1 MILKESNREKDAY
14 HMQRLEALT
23 AFVMNEHARV
33 LAFGLDLYLPQHNQ
47 HKGHESAVI
56 TRFIASLKAQI
67 AAYLKKRSREGK
79 RIYPC
84 PVYYAWAREFGEING
99 NKHYHLVLLV
109 NREVF
114 TGMMLKMDLDGKAR
128 GFLLMMSVKAWF
140 HALKLREGTKEDV
153 RFWLAG
159 VFELNRREGTDTPD
173 YKNYLN
179 RICYLAK
186 KRSKENE
193 DGERNFGCSQFKTKA
208 KNNLLPEK

>member
-1 MILKESNREKDAY
+1 MILKECNSEKNAY

-33 LAFGLDLYLPQHNQ
+33 LAFGLDLSLPQHNQ
-47 HKGHESAVI
+47 HKGYESAVI

-67 AAYLKKRSREGK
+67 AAYLKRRSREGK

-84 PVYYAWAREFGEING
+84 PVYYAWAREFGDLNG

-114 TGMMLKMDLDGKAR
+114 SCMMLKLGFKGTGR
-128 GFLLMMSVKAWF
+128 GLLLTMAAKAWS
-140 HALKLREGTKEDV
+140 HALKLKGKAKEKV
-153 RFWLAG
+153 SYHLAG
-159 VFELNRREGTDTPD
+159 VFELNRREGTHSSD
-173 YKNYLN
+173 YESYLK

-186 KRSKENE
+186 KRSKEND
-193 DGERNFGCSQFKTKA
+193 DGERNFGCSQFKAKA
-208 KNNLLPEK
+208 KSNLLPEK

>member
-1 MILKESNREKDAY
+1 MILKESNREKNAY

-56 TRFIASLKAQI
+56 TRFIASLKARI

-114 TGMMLKMDLDGKAR
+114 TKSMLARDMNGKAR
-128 GFLLMMSVKAWF
+128 GFLLMMAVKAWC
-140 HALKLREGTKEDV
+140 HALKLRAGTQENV
-153 RFWLAG
+153 RFWLPG
-159 VFELNRREGTDTPD
+159 VFELNRREGTDSPD
-173 YKNYLN
+173 YMNYLN

-186 KRSKENE
+186 KRSKEND
-193 DGERNFGCSQFKTKA
+193 DGERNFGCSQFKAKA
-208 KNNLLPEK
+208 KSNLLPEK

>member
-1 MILKESNREKDAY
+1 MILKECNSEKNAY

-33 LAFGLDLYLPQHNQ
+33 LAFGLDLSLPQHNQ
-47 HKGHESAVI
+47 HKGYESAVI

-67 AAYLKKRSREGK
+67 FAYLKRRSREGK

-84 PVYYAWAREFGEING
+84 PMYYAWAREFGELNG

-114 TGMMLKMDLDGKAR
+114 SCMMLKLGAKGTGR
-128 GFLLMMSVKAWF
+128 GLLLTMAAKAWS
-140 HALKLREGTKEDV
+140 HALKLKGKAKEKV
-153 RFWLAG
+153 SYHLAG
-159 VFELNRREGTDTPD
+159 VFELNRKEGTHSSD
-173 YKNYLN
+173 YEGYLK

-186 KRSKENE
+186 KRSKEND
-193 DGERNFGCSQFKTKA
+193 DGERNFGCSQFKAKA
-208 KNNLLPEK
+208 KSNLLPEK

>member
-1 MILKESNREKDAY
+1 MILKECNSEKNAY

-33 LAFGLDLYLPQHNQ
+33 LAFGLDLSLPQHNQ
-47 HKGHESAVI
+47 HKGYESAVI

-67 AAYLKKRSREGK
+67 AAYLKRLSREGK

-84 PVYYAWAREFGEING
+84 PVYYAWAREFGELNG

-114 TGMMLKMDLDGKAR
+114 SCMMLKLGVKGNGR
-128 GFLLMMSVKAWF
+128 GLLLTMAAKAWS
-140 HALKLREGTKEDV
+140 HALKLKGKAKEKV
-153 RFWLAG
+153 SYHLAG
-159 VFELNRREGTDTPD
+159 VFELNRREGTHSSD
-173 YKNYLN
+173 YEGYLK

-186 KRSKENE
+186 KRSKEND
-193 DGERNFGCSQFKTKA
+193 DGERNFGCSQFKAKA
-208 KNNLLPEK
+208 KSNLLPEK

>member
-1 MILKESNREKDAY
+1 MILKESNRENNAY
-14 HMQRLEALT
+14 HMQRLEDLT
-23 AFVMNEHARV
+23 AYVMNEHARV

-67 AAYLKKRSREGK
+67 AAYTNKRSREGK

-114 TGMMLKMDLDGKAR
+114 SCMMLKLGFKGTGR
-128 GFLLMMSVKAWF
+128 GLLLSMAVKAWC
-140 HALKLREGTKEDV
+140 HALELKGKAKESV
-153 RFWLAG
+153 SYHLAG
-159 VFELNRREGTDTPD
+159 VFELNRKEGTHSPD
-173 YKNYLN
+173 YENYLV

-193 DGERNFGCSQFKTKA
+193 DGERNFGCSQFKAKA
-208 KNNLLPEK
+208 KSNLLPEK

>member
-1 MILKESNREKDAY
+1 MILKECNSEKNAY

-33 LAFGLDLYLPQHNQ
+33 LAFGLDLSLPQHNQ
-47 HKGHESAVI
+47 HKGYESAVI

-67 AAYLKKRSREGK
+67 AAYLKRRSREGK

-84 PVYYAWAREFGEING
+84 PVYYAWAREFGELNG

-114 TGMMLKMDLDGKAR
+114 SCMMLKLGVKGTGR
-128 GFLLMMSVKAWF
+128 GLLLTMAAKAWS
-140 HALKLREGTKEDV
+140 HALKLKGKAKEKV
-153 RFWLAG
+153 SYHLAG
-159 VFELNRREGTDTPD
+159 VFELNRREGTHSSD
-173 YKNYLN
+173 YEGYLK

-186 KRSKENE
+186 KRSKEND
-193 DGERNFGCSQFKTKA
+193 DGERNFGCSQFKAKA
-208 KNNLLPEK
+208 KSNLLPEK

>member
-1 MILKESNREKDAY
+1 MILKACNSEKNAY

-33 LAFGLDLYLPQHNQ
+33 LAFGLDLSLPQHNQ
-47 HKGHESAVI
+47 HKGYESAVI

-67 AAYLKKRSREGK
+67 AAYLKRRSREGK

-84 PVYYAWAREFGEING
+84 PVYYAWAKEFGELNG

-114 TGMMLKMDLDGKAR
+114 SCMMLKLGVKGNGR
-128 GFLLMMSVKAWF
+128 GLLLTMAAKAWS
-140 HALKLREGTKEDV
+140 HALKLKGKAKEKV
-153 RFWLAG
+153 SYHLAG
-159 VFELNRREGTDTPD
+159 VFELNRREGTHSSD
-173 YKNYLN
+173 YEGYLK

-186 KRSKENE
+186 KRSKEND
-193 DGERNFGCSQFKTKA
+193 DGERNFGCSQFKAKA
-208 KNNLLPEK
+208 KSNLLPEK

>member
-1 MILKESNREKDAY
+1 MIPKECNSEKNAY

-33 LAFGLDLYLPQHNQ
+33 LAFGLDLSLPQHNQ
-47 HKGHESAVI
+47 HKGYESAVI

-67 AAYLKKRSREGK
+67 TAYLKRRSREGK

-84 PVYYAWAREFGEING
+84 PVYYAWAREFGELNG

-114 TGMMLKMDLDGKAR
+114 SCMMLKLGVKGTGR
-128 GFLLMMSVKAWF
+128 GLLLTMAAKAWS
-140 HALKLREGTKEDV
+140 HALKLKGKAKEKV
-153 RFWLAG
+153 SYHLAG
-159 VFELNRREGTDTPD
+159 VFELNRKEGTHSSD
-173 YKNYLN
+173 YEGYLK

-186 KRSKENE
+186 KRSKEND
-193 DGERNFGCSQFKTKA
+193 DGERNFGCSQFKAKA
-208 KNNLLPEK
+208 KSNLLPEK

>member
-1 MILKESNREKDAY
+1 MILKESNREKNAY
-14 HMQRLEALT
+14 HMQRLEDLT

-33 LAFGLDLYLPQHNQ
+33 LAFGLDLHLPQHNQ

-114 TGMMLKMDLDGKAR
+114 TGMMLKLGFKGSGR
-128 GFLLMMSVKAWF
+128 GLLLTMAAKAWY
-140 HALKLREGTKEDV
+140 HALKMKGKAKESV
-153 RFWLAG
+153 SYYLAG
-159 VFELNRREGTDTPD
+159 VYELNRREGTHSPD
-173 YKNYLN
+173 YENYLGWL
-179 RICYLAK
+179 CYLAK

-193 DGERNFGCSQFKTKA
+193 DGERNFGCSQFKAKA
-208 KNNLLPEK
+208 KSNLLPEK

>member
-1 MILKESNREKDAY
+1 MILKESNREKNAY
-14 HMQRLEALT
+14 HMQRLEDLT
-23 AFVMNEHARV
+23 VFVMNEHARV

-67 AAYLKKRSREGK
+67 AAYMNKRSREGK

-114 TGMMLKMDLDGKAR
+114 SCMMLKLGFKGTGR
-128 GFLLMMSVKAWF
+128 GLLLSMAAKAWC
-140 HALKLREGTKEDV
+140 HALKLKGKAKESV
-153 RFWLAG
+153 SYHLAG
-159 VFELNRREGTDTPD
+159 VFELNRREGTHSPD
-173 YKNYLN
+173 YEYYLK

-186 KRSKENE
+186 KRSKEND
-193 DGERNFGCSQFKTKA
+193 DGERNFGCSQFKAKA
-208 KNNLLPEK
+208 KSNLLPEK

>member
-1 MILKESNREKDAY
+1 MILKECNSEKNAY

-33 LAFGLDLYLPQHNQ
+33 LAFGLDLSLPQHNQ
-47 HKGHESAVI
+47 HKGYESAVI

-67 AAYLKKRSREGK
+67 AAYLKRRSREGK

-84 PVYYAWAREFGEING
+84 PVYYAWAREFGELNG

-114 TGMMLKMDLDGKAR
+114 SCMMLKLGVKGTGR
-128 GFLLMMSVKAWF
+128 GLLLMMAAKAWS
-140 HALKLREGTKEDV
+140 HALKLKGKAKEKV
-153 RFWLAG
+153 RYHLAG
-159 VFELNRREGTDTPD
+159 VFELNRREGTHSPD
-173 YKNYLN
+173 YEGYLK

-186 KRSKENE
+186 KRSKEND
-193 DGERNFGCSQFKTKA
+193 DGERNFGCSQFKAKA
-208 KNNLLPEK
+208 KSNLLPEK

>member
-1 MILKESNREKDAY
+1 MIPKECNSEKNAY

-33 LAFGLDLYLPQHNQ
+33 LAFGLDLSLPQYNQ
-47 HKGHESAVI
+47 HKGYESAVI

-67 AAYLKKRSREGK
+67 TAYLKRRSREGK

-84 PVYYAWAREFGEING
+84 PVYYAWAREFGELNG

-114 TGMMLKMDLDGKAR
+114 SCMMLKLGVKGTGR
-128 GFLLMMSVKAWF
+128 GLLLTMAAKAWS
-140 HALKLREGTKEDV
+140 HALKLKGKAKEKV
-153 RFWLAG
+153 SYHLAG
-159 VFELNRREGTDTPD
+159 VFELNRKEGTHSSD
-173 YKNYLN
+173 YEGYLK

-186 KRSKENE
+186 KRSKEND
-193 DGERNFGCSQFKTKA
+193 DGERNFGCSQFKAKA
-208 KNNLLPEK
+208 KSNLLPEK

>member
-1 MILKESNREKDAY
+1 MILKECNSEKNAY

-33 LAFGLDLYLPQHNQ
+33 LAFGLDLSLPQHNQ
-47 HKGHESAVI
+47 HKGYESAVI

-67 AAYLKKRSREGK
+67 VAYLKRRSREGK

-84 PVYYAWAREFGEING
+84 PMYYAWAREFGELNG

-114 TGMMLKMDLDGKAR
+114 SCMMLKLGVKGTGR
-128 GFLLMMSVKAWF
+128 GLLLTMAAKAWS
-140 HALKLREGTKEDV
+140 HALKLKGKAKEKV
-153 RFWLAG
+153 SYHLAG
-159 VFELNRREGTDTPD
+159 VFELNRKEGTHSSD
-173 YKNYLN
+173 YEGYLK

-186 KRSKENE
+186 KRSKEND
-193 DGERNFGCSQFKTKA
+193 DGERNFGCSQFKAKA
-208 KNNLLPEK
+208 KSNLLPEK

>member
-1 MILKESNREKDAY
+1 MILKACNSEKNAY

-33 LAFGLDLYLPQHNQ
+33 LAFGLDLSLPQHNQ
-47 HKGHESAVI
+47 HKGYESAVI

-67 AAYLKKRSREGK
+67 AAYLKRRSREGK

-84 PVYYAWAREFGEING
+84 PVYYAWAREFGELNG

-114 TGMMLKMDLDGKAR
+114 SCMMLKLGVKGTGR
-128 GFLLMMSVKAWF
+128 GLLLTMAAKAWL
-140 HALKLREGTKEDV
+140 HALKLKGKAKEKV
-153 RFWLAG
+153 SYHLAG
-159 VFELNRREGTDTPD
+159 VFELNRREGTHSSD
-173 YKNYLN
+173 YEGYLK

-186 KRSKENE
+186 KRSKQND
-193 DGERNFGCSQFKTKA
+193 DGERNFGCSQFKAKA
-208 KNNLLPEK
+208 KSNLLPEK

>member
-1 MILKESNREKDAY
+1 MKLKECNSEKNAY

-33 LAFGLDLYLPQHNQ
+33 LAFGLDLSLPQHNQ
-47 HKGHESAVI
+47 HKGYESAVI

-67 AAYLKKRSREGK
+67 AAYLKRRSREGK

-84 PVYYAWAREFGEING
+84 PVYYAWAREFGELNG

-114 TGMMLKMDLDGKAR
+114 SCMMLKLGVKGTGR
-128 GFLLMMSVKAWF
+128 GLLLTMAAKAWS
-140 HALKLREGTKEDV
+140 HALKLKGKAKEKV
-153 RFWLAG
+153 SYHLAG
-159 VFELNRREGTDTPD
+159 VFELNRREGTHSSD
-173 YKNYLN
+173 YEGYLK

-186 KRSKENE
+186 KRSKEND
-193 DGERNFGCSQFKTKA
+193 DGERNFGCSQFKAKA
-208 KNNLLPEK
+208 KSNLLPEK

>member
-1 MILKESNREKDAY
+1 MILKESNREKNAY
-14 HMQRLEALT
+14 HMQRLEDLT

-67 AAYLKKRSREGK
+67 AAYMNKRSREGK

-114 TGMMLKMDLDGKAR
+114 SCMMMKLGVKGTGR
-128 GFLLMMSVKAWF
+128 GLLLTMAAKAWC
-140 HALKLREGTKEDV
+140 HALKLKGKAKESV
-153 RFWLAG
+153 SYHLAG
-159 VFELNRREGTDTPD
+159 VFELNRREGTHSPD
-173 YKNYLN
+173 YEDYLK
-179 RICYLAK
+179 RLCYLAK
-186 KRSKENE
+186 KRSKEND
-193 DGERNFGCSQFKTKA
+193 DGERNFGCSQFKAKA
-208 KNNLLPEK
+208 KSNLLPEK